1 MHVYK
6 HLINKEIE
14 SSLKGG
20 FDNDSVA
27 ILSDKMKLYLGLKCI
42 LEENYCLLLILRC
55 VAVKGT
61 KTFVHNYLKSKYLVL
76 MFYVGPVKCCNL
88 ERTHSTRLRSY
99 DRQLSTMV

>member
-1 MHVYK
+1 MRIICRAPKRGVYFKVLFRYLFSFFPLGRILGILCMYIK

-20 FDNDSVA
+20 FDNNSVA

-42 LEENYCLLLILRC
+42 SEENYCLLLILRC

-61 KTFVHNYLKSKYLVL
+61 KTFVHN
-76 MFYVGPVKCCNL
+76 
-88 ERTHSTRLRSY
+88 
-99 DRQLSTMV
+99 